1 VSKDED
7 NMANKSVLDEINL
20 KDILADQLRNLKT
33 VNPGAS
39 SIMTEKIRKGYF
51 EEKQSKKALNS
62 LADLLISTI
71 EEQEDQNAN

>member
-1 VSKDED
+1 
-7 NMANKSVLDEINL
+7 MANKSVLDEINL